1 MITLLS
7 EQDLHLLKK
16 ALTAIINSTAG
27 LKNAII
33 IDETGITIANQSKFT
48 FTDADTISVEKI
60 GAIAGAVFTASEE
73 QGEILGYGGIN
84 IQISEF
90 DKGMLFLTKV
100 GSGALILATD
110 LNVQVGFIKAILKK
124 YSPKITVILRRYLQ
138 TDHEGLK
145 EELKE
150 LFGSDIY

>member
-1 MITLLS
+1 MS
-7 EQDLHLLKK
+7 EQDEQLLKK
-16 ALTAIINSTAG
+16 LLTAIIHSTAG
-27 LKNAII
+27 LKYAII
-33 IDETGITIANQSKFT
+33 IDETGITIASQSKFT
-48 FTDADTISVEKI
+48 FTDEDTISVDKI
-60 GAIAGAVFTASEE
+60 GAIAGAVFTAGEE

-100 GSGALILATD
+100 GSGALVLATD

-124 YSPKITVILRRYLQ
+124 YGPKISTILSKYLQ
-138 TDHEGLK
+138 TDQEGLK

-150 LFGSDIY
+150 LFSSDIS

>member
-1 MITLLS
+1 MT
-7 EQDLHLLKK
+7 EQDDKLLKK

-27 LKNAII
+27 LKYAII
-33 IDETGITIANQSKFT
+33 IDEAGITIASQSKFT
-48 FTDADTISVEKI
+48 FTDVDTISVDKI

-84 IQISEF
+84 LQISEF

-100 GSGALILATD
+100 GSGALVLATD
-110 LNVQVGFIKAILKK
+110 LNVQVGFLKAILKK
-124 YSPKITVILRRYLQ
+124 YGPKISAILSRYLQ
-138 TDHEGLK
+138 TDQEGLK

-150 LFGSDIY
+150 LFSSDIS